1 MQTYA
6 LNNWTCKPSGPLCVP
21 AGDDRRFV
29 FTVRDQWGQLVDI
42 SGAQEIRFVVAAHL
56 AGVPIID
63 LTYTGGDIG
72 ISTNLYQFWLKITS
86 AESLLLPLRGYYE
99 IQLTNSDGDKGTIR
113 SGPIRA
119 PKTMIEEIV

>member
-6 LNNWTCKPSGPLCVP
+6 LNNWTCKPTGPLCVP
-21 AGDDRRFV
+21 AGDDRRFII
-29 FTVRDQWGQLVDI
+29 TVRDQWGDLVDI
-42 SGAQEIRFVVAAHL
+42 SGAQEIRVVVSVRL
-56 AGVPIID
+56 GETPILD
-63 LTYTGGDIG
+63 KTLTGGEVWV
-72 ISTNLYQFWLKITS
+72 STNSYQFWFKVTS

-119 PKTMIEEIV
+119 PKTMIEEIE